1 MNPISPELEK
11 RLSAAVDRMPVF
23 PKSVQRIL
31 ELTRDINCLPRDIVE
46 VIEKDPIITIKIL
59 KLINSA
65 YYSLPNKITSV
76 KQSVVHLGINTIKN
90 LALSFS
96 AIGMLPAHNAAGFD
110 MQRYLMHSLVTA
122 NVARRL
128 GERYAHGEA
137 DPTDC
142 YIAGLLHDFGKVVF
156 AQFMSEDFGN
166 ALLLADTHSIPL
178 YQAERDS
185 MGVDH
190 TVVGGMLAR
199 RWQFPDEFVA
209 CVASH
214 HDAVLVSPLA
224 ECLYVADRVAEHLGY
239 DADDNLAAEVAGPPW
254 PTRFGPSFEALLEQL
269 GSMEAVINEA
279 EQYASMGRAA

>member
-1 MNPISPELEK
+1 MNPISPELER

-65 YYSLPNKITSV
+65 YYSLPNKITSI

-96 AIGMLPAHNAAGFD
+96 AIGMLPSQNAAGFD

-122 NVARRL
+122 SIARRL
-128 GERYAHGEA
+128 GERYAADVA

-156 AQFMSEDFGN
+156 AQFMADEFGR
-166 ALLLADTHSIPL
+166 ALALSRDENLPL
-178 YQAERDS
+178 HKAEQIV

-209 CVASH
+209 CVAGH
-214 HDAVLVSPLA
+214 HGTGFTSPLA
-224 ECLYVADRVAEHLGY
+224 ECLYVADRIAEEAGHDSEG
-239 DADDNLAAEVAGPPW
+239 NLAAETDWPPW
-254 PTRFGPSFEALLEQL
+254 PQRFGPSLEALIAEL
-269 GSMEAVINEA
+269 GSMDALIAEAQ
-279 EQYASMGRAA
+279 QYASMGRA